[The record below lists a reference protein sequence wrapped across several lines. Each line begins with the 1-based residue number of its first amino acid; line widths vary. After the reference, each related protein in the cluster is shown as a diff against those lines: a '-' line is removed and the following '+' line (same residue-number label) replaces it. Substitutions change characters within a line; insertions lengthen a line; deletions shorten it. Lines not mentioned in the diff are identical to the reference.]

1 MISYS
6 VDLSLSDLLHLAV
19 PSRSIHVDAN
29 GKLSFFVMAEEYF
42 ILYVCVSHGFHPF
55 TCWWILSLSP
65 CLGDVNTRLWAP
77 RCTHLFEL
85 VFLLLLLF
93 LDIYPG
99 VKLLGHMIVVF
110 FGFSETSIL
119 FPTMAAT
126 IYIPTNSVRKVPF
139 SPHPCRYFLFID
151 FLILA
156 ILTGV
161 RWCLFVVL
169 ICISLMVSDIEHLFI
184 CLLHFFFGKMSGTLI
199 FKFK

>member
-1 MISYS
+1 M
-6 VDLSLSDLLHLAV
+6 

-55 TCWWILSLSP
+55 ICCWILSLSP
-65 CLGDVNTRLWAP
+65 CLGSVNTRLGTLG
-77 RCTHLFEL
+77 CTHLFEL

-93 LDIYPG
+93 WDIYPG
-99 VKLLGHMIVVF
+99 VKLLGHMIVLF
-110 FGFSETSIL
+110 FVFSETCIL

-126 IYIPTNSVRKVPF
+126 IYIPTNSVRKLPF
-139 SPHPCRYFLFID
+139 SPHTCQYFLFVD

-161 RWCLFVVL
+161 R
-169 ICISLMVSDIEHLFI
+169 
-184 CLLHFFFGKMSGTLI
+184 
-199 FKFK
+199 